1 MPSPDSRSTMASLRN
16 SSVSPSSAWNQF
28 APGTPERSNTTGSSA
43 TIIPSVSCMS
53 ATAIPRLC
61 SSMARIWRYDG
72 RTASHMLDLGR
83 DLRDAQ
89 PGVDEGARGLRPAD
103 LLSIPV
109 DLMRRRNLGM
119 SQVSIRPA
127 IASDHAAVLAL
138 ADRLPAFGPPT
149 RPASEI
155 VDREHAALATA
166 LSQPVGGSAILVA
179 EQPSRGVVGVILL
192 DSRRD
197 YFTNEAH
204 GHVAILAVAR
214 EAEGQGLGRPLLQ
227 AGEDWARANRYS
239 KLTLA
244 VFKDNERAKQVRA
257 RDLVQTTRLTVA
269 PRDARTVGLP
279 AVTS

>member
-1 MPSPDSRSTMASLRN
+1 MPSPDSRSTMASSRS
-16 SSVSPSSAWNQF
+16 SSVSPSSAWNQS
-28 APGTPERSNTTGSSA
+28 APGTSERSSTTGSSA
-43 TIIPSVSCMS
+43 TTIPSVSCMS

-61 SSMARIWRYDG
+61 SSIARIWRYDG
-72 RTASHMLDLGR
+72 RTASHMLDHGR

-89 PGVDEGARGLRPAD
+89 PGVDEGARGLRRAD

-119 SQVSIRPA
+119 SQISIRPA

-138 ADRLPAFGPPT
+138 ADRLPAFGPTT

-155 VDREHAALATA
+155 ADRERAALATA
-166 LSQPVGGSAILVA
+166 LSQPVAGSAILVA
-179 EQPSRGVVGVILL
+179 EQPSRSVVGVILL
-192 DSRRD
+192 ESRRD

-214 EAEGQGLGRPLLQ
+214 EAEGQGIGRALLQ
-227 AGEDWARANRYS
+227 AGEYWARANRYS

-244 VFKDNERAKQVRA
+244 VFKDNERAKQVYERQGW
-257 RDLVQTTRLTVA
+257 RSELETWYKPLV
-269 PRDARTVGLP
+269 
-279 AVTS
+279 